1 MFKLA
6 LDAGH
11 GLYTA
16 GKRCL
21 KSIDKNE
28 TREWTLNSR
37 ICNKLQEKLKEYD
50 GIEVK
55 RMDDVSG
62 KTDVSLA
69 ERCKTANNWGADF
82 YLSIH
87 HNAGINGGSG
97 GGLVVFRYNKLS
109 ATGETAKWQKT
120 FYEQLIKSGVPKGNR
135 AEPINVAGFTVL
147 ADTKMKAVLIECGF
161 MDSTVDTPLIL
172 TEAFADMVVNGCINA
187 LVILAGIKKKAVKVE
202 TPVVTKT
209 EEPKAEIKT
218 EAPKETTENKT
229 TEEDAVPKVETATKH
244 EVAKDETTTETC
256 EKLSDLPQKKS
267 WVEVIKDILK
277 LVLEWLHSIHT
288 DK

>member
-11 GLYTA
+11 GLHTA

-37 ICNKLQEKLKEYD
+37 ICSRLQEKLKEYD

-55 RMDDVSG
+55 RVDDTTG
-62 KTDVSLA
+62 KTDVPLA
-69 ERCKTANNWGADF
+69 TRCNTANTWGADF
-82 YLSIH
+82 YLSVH

-97 GGLVVFRYNKLS
+97 GGLVVYRYNKLS
-109 ATGETAKWQKT
+109 ESGETAKWQKT
-120 FYEQLIKSGVPKGNR
+120 FYEKLVAAGVPKGNR
-135 AEPINVAGFTVL
+135 ATPLGTATFTVL

-172 TEAFADMVVNGCINA
+172 TEAFADKVVDGCINA
-187 LVILAGIKKKAVKVE
+187 LVILAGIKKKVVAQAPAVSE
-202 TPVVTKT
+202 P
-209 EEPKAEIKT
+209 EEPKEEVKT
-218 EAPKETTENKT
+218 ESVKETPQTAVTEKEVEAAEEPSVENPELSETPSAT
-229 TEEDAVPKVETATKH
+229 TV
-244 EVAKDETTTETC
+244 
-256 EKLSDLPQKKS
+256 KKP
-267 WVEVIKDILK
+267 WVEVVKEILK
-277 LVLEWLHSIHT
+277 LILDWLKAINMS
-288 DK
+288 K

>member
-21 KSIDKNE
+21 KSIDPNE
-28 TREWTLNSR
+28 TREWVLNSR
-37 ICNKLQEKLKEYD
+37 ICDKLQDRLKEYD

-69 ERCKTANNWGADF
+69 TRCSTANTWGADF

-109 ATGETAKWQKT
+109 AEGETGKWQKT
-120 FYEQLIKSGVPKGNR
+120 FYEQLVKAGVPKGNR

-147 ADTKMKAVLIECGF
+147 ADTKMKAVLVECGF

-172 TEAFADMVVNGCINA
+172 TEAFADKVVNGCIGA
-187 LVILAGIKKKAVKVE
+187 LVTLAGIKKKTVAVEVE
-202 TPVVTKT
+202 MPTASEP
-209 EEPKAEIKT
+209 EEPKEEIKT
-218 EAPKETTENKT
+218 DVAEEKA
-229 TEEDAVPKVETATKH
+229 TEEDTAPKVET
-244 EVAKDETTTETC
+244 ETTPEAAEDESATENDA
-256 EKLSDLPQKKS
+256 EISPKKS

-277 LVLEWLHSIHT
+277 LILEWLHLINT